1 MGGGGGACDSQIKN
15 KENQGSKALPRR
27 RKKKRKPKVTEM
39 LSSHS
44 FPSETL
50 TLWRVEKEDGK
61 LPPHTGGGEDL
72 PGLDFNDGGTLLS
85 RTHAVHFLPWGS
97 YLVLGK
103 QAEDVE
109 WGWGGGV
116 IHETW

>member
-1 MGGGGGACDSQIKN
+1 MGGGGSTCDSKIKN

-27 RKKKRKPKVTEM
+27 RKEKKKPKVTV
-39 LSSHS
+39 LSSSHS

-50 TLWRVEKEDGK
+50 TLWRVEREEGK
-61 LPPHTGGGEDL
+61 LPSHTGGGEDL

-97 YLVLGK
+97 NLVLSK
-103 QAEDVE
+103 QAEAVE
-109 WGWGGGV
+109 LARGSIITQAW
-116 IHETW
+116 

>member
-1 MGGGGGACDSQIKN
+1 MQQPEKN

-27 RKKKRKPKVTEM
+27 RKKKKKPRVTEM

-50 TLWRVEKEDGK
+50 TLWRVEREDRK
-61 LPPHTGGGEDL
+61 LPPHKGGGEDL

-103 QAEDVE
+103 QAEDVDRR
-109 WGWGGGV
+109 GGGV